1 MKRYVFVLGI
11 VLAVSVVGALL
22 ADLPTPVPAVVRAPG
37 ENQRV
42 AQVGVASPWTTLV
55 SNAGSVDNSGNP
67 VLTLAQVEAVHPT
80 SVRYETEGLGSHLIV
95 RLKYESAL
103 TVTVNPIVEVLA
115 MDAAGKL
122 SKLRNINGDV
132 TGTLATST
140 ADVTA
145 GIYDYTTPND
155 AATFALNGA
164 QHVVVA
170 IKTALAGTGTVTT
183 SAIEGRVISPPS
195 AGSDAVGSALLTS
208 ILADAVSI
216 NTQTRPFITS
226 GGGGYVRQDSTAT
239 IAKESGGN
247 LAALLASSGTIVS
260 NAVSINAAT
269 LPFLAS
275 GGGGYMRQDSTA
287 SIAKETG
294 GMLAAATTAVQAKV
308 CATALSSVTTATWT
322 AIPSGGQTYLVIN
335 AVSATSGNAATMTVW
350 GSPDGGTTQR
360 VLLRADTLA
369 PAKSVAIAVGT
380 VVAPNA
386 TTYTDAFAVL
396 RAGCT
401 HVYLAES
408 APNTNNFTYGIAGF

>member
-11 VLAVSVVGALL
+11 VFAVFVVGALL

-80 SVRYETEGLGSHLIV
+80 SARYETEGWGSHLIV

-132 TGTLATST
+132 TGTLATNA

-155 AATFALNGA
+155 AAIFALNGA

-195 AGSDAVGSALLTS
+195 ATTDAAGSALLTS
-208 ILADAVSI
+208 LLAEAVSV

-226 GGGGYVRQDSTAT
+226 GGGGYMRQDSTATMAKETGGMLAAVATNTDTLKASGGGGYVRQDSTAT
-239 IAKESGGN
+239 
-247 LAALLASSGTIVS
+247 
-260 NAVSINAAT
+260 
-269 LPFLAS
+269 
-275 GGGGYMRQDSTA
+275 
-287 SIAKETG
+287 IAKETG

-308 CATALSSVTTATWT
+308 CATTLASVTTATWT

-335 AVSATSGNAATMTVW
+335 AISATSGNAATMTVW

-380 VVAPNA
+380 VVAPNG
-386 TTYTDAFAVL
+386 TTYTDSFAVL

-401 HVYLAES
+401 HIFLAES
-408 APNTNNFTYGIAGF
+408 SPNTNNFTYGACGF